1 VDPIEYRN
9 LKQSADDLRKN
20 LKTCQQKLDVS
31 NKENGELKTS
41 LTQKQTELADVQ
53 KELENERGRTSK
65 LSEKMRDWKTKIS
78 DQQREKVELTTKNDE
93 LIKEMV
99 SLKDTNQSLSEQSK
113 EALRLMQ
120 EKDSQITMMQKQQ
133 LENEKERE
141 RKGSVV
147 ELTKKRK
154 DMGGPEVIDEGGK
167 DLEKSLKQQLKE
179 KLKSKIIENTGND
192 AEVEEQP
199 DIKKMKSSSTLVSRN
214 SLLESVGP
222 FGQSPL
228 LSKSI
233 LNATASS
240 FMPSDLSTSSSAL
253 GQLLKSTIP
262 KGNTTTTTA
271 KTSTKGKEEGEESE

>member
-1 VDPIEYRN
+1 
-9 LKQSADDLRKN
+9 
-20 LKTCQQKLDVS
+20 
-31 NKENGELKTS
+31 
-41 LTQKQTELADVQ
+41 
-53 KELENERGRTSK
+53 
-65 LSEKMRDWKTKIS
+65 MRDWKTKIS

-93 LIKEMV
+93 LMKEMA
-99 SLKDTNQSLSEQSK
+99 SLKDANQSLSEQSK
-113 EALRLMQ
+113 EASRIMQ
-120 EKDSQITMMQKQQ
+120 EKDSQITMMQRQQ
-133 LENEKERE
+133 IENEKERE
-141 RKGSVV
+141 RKEKGSSSSSVL
-147 ELTKKRK
+147 EMTKKRK
-154 DMGGPEVIDEGGK
+154 DMGSDVMDEGGK

-262 KGNTTTTTA
+262 KGNTTTTTT